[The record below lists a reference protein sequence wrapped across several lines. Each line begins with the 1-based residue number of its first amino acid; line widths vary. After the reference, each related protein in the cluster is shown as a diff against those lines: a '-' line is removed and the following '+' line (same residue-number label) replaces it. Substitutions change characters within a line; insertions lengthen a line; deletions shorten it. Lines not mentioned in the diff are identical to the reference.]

1 MLGVDGFLSTVMDRA
16 KVAKYG
22 GVHFPYR
29 IKCRMESKGFGLY
42 GLGVTDLR
50 ILSLEGLVGVD

>member
-1 MLGVDGFLSTVMDRA
+1 MDRA